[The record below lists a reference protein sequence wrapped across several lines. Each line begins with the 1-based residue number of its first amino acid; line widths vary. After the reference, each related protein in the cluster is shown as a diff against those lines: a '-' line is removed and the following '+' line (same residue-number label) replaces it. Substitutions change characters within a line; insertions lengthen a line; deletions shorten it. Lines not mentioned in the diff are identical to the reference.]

1 MSGLPRADPAEADG
15 PVWSVAPAAGRWQ
28 VRRVAGSVADLHG
41 IDPTEQSEDDRQRPA
56 AWICAPRRPAV
67 VLGST
72 QPRAVVDTA
81 VTDRQGLDVV
91 VRRSGGGAVLVV
103 PEDVVW
109 VDLWV
114 PRGDVLWDDDV
125 AVATH
130 WVGELWAD
138 VAARL
143 GVAARA
149 HRGAMQADALGRL
162 VCFVGV
168 GPGEVLVGDSKL
180 VGVSQRRVRSGA
192 RFQCQW
198 VRRWAPDSLLD
209 GLGIDDPVVR
219 RRVHAAGVG
228 VDVDPDRLVAV
239 LIEALAER

>member
-1 MSGLPRADPAEADG
+1 MSGVHRADPTEPDG
-15 PVWSVAPAAGRWQ
+15 PVWSAPLAAGRWQ
-28 VRRVAGSVADLHG
+28 VRRAAGSVAELHG
-41 IDPTEQSEDDRQRPA
+41 IDPKGWSAEDRERPA
-56 AWICAPRRPAV
+56 AWICAPRRSAV

-72 QPRAVVDTA
+72 QSRDVVDA
-81 VTDRQGLDVV
+81 VAAARRGLDVV

-103 PEDVVW
+103 PDDVVW

-143 GVAARA
+143 GVAACA
-149 HRGAMQADALGRL
+149 HRGAMRADALGRQ

-180 VGVSQRRVRSGA
+180 VGISQRRVRAGA

-198 VRRWAPDSLLD
+198 VRRWAPDALLESLR
-209 GLGIDDPVVR
+209 IDDPVVR
-219 RRVHAAGVG
+219 RRVSAAGVG
-228 VDVDPDRLVAV
+228 VDVDPDGLVAV

>member
-1 MSGLPRADPAEADG
+1 LSGGHPAESAERDG
-15 PVWSVAPAAGRWQ
+15 VVWSVSLAAGRWQ
-28 VRRVAGSVADLHG
+28 VQRVAGSVAALHG
-41 IDPTEQSEDDRQRPA
+41 IDPTLLSLEDRDRPA
-56 AWICAPRRPAV
+56 AWICAPTRAAV

-72 QPRAVVDTA
+72 QARDVVDAA
-81 VTDRQGLDVV
+81 VARRLGLDVV
-91 VRRSGGGAVLVV
+91 VRRSGGGAVLVA
-103 PEDVVW
+103 PDDVVW

-114 PRGDVLWDDDV
+114 PRSDPLWDDDV
-125 AVATH
+125 ALATH

-143 GVAARA
+143 GIDARA

-180 VGVSQRRVRSGA
+180 VGISQRRVRAGA

-198 VRRWAPDSLLD
+198 IRRWAPGQLLD
-209 GLGIDDPVVR
+209 TLRIEDPEAR
-219 RRVHAAGVG
+219 RRVNAAALG
-228 VDVDPDRLVAV
+228 VDVDADRLVTV
-239 LIEALAER
+239 LTEALAER

>member
-1 MSGLPRADPAEADG
+1 MSGVRPAEPAEPDG
-15 PVWSVAPAAGRWQ
+15 PVWSASLPAGRWQ
-28 VRRVAGSVADLHG
+28 VRRVAGSVAELHG
-41 IDPTEQSEDDRQRPA
+41 IDPTGRSLEDRERPA
-56 AWICAPRRPAV
+56 AWVCAPSGAAV

-72 QPRAVVDTA
+72 QQREVVDAA
-81 VTDRQGLDVV
+81 VADRRGLDVV

-103 PEDVVW
+103 PDDVVW

-114 PRGDVLWDDDV
+114 PRDDVLWDDDV

-138 VAARL
+138 VAVRL

-149 HRGAMQADALGRL
+149 HRGPMQADALGRL

-168 GPGEVLVGDSKL
+168 GPGEVMVGDSKL
-180 VGVSQRRVRSGA
+180 VGISQRRVRAGA

-198 VRRWAPDSLLD
+198 VRRWAPDALLD
-209 GLGIDDPVVR
+209 SLRIDDADVR
-219 RRVHAAGVG
+219 RRVAAAGVG

-239 LIEALAER
+239 LTEALAER